1 MTTTPRAP
9 RDARYRARWNDIL
22 RPRKATV
29 AADDYATSASAKVCA
44 DYGCTATVTRF
55 ARCAACRRKR
65 AAWNA
70 QYRERL
76 RAAEGRAA

>member
-1 MTTTPRAP
+1 MTTPRTH

-22 RPRKATV
+22 RPRRTAV
-29 AADDYATSASAKVCA
+29 AADDYETSLSAKVCA

-70 QYRERL
+70 AYRERL
-76 RAAEGRAA
+76 GAALAGAA